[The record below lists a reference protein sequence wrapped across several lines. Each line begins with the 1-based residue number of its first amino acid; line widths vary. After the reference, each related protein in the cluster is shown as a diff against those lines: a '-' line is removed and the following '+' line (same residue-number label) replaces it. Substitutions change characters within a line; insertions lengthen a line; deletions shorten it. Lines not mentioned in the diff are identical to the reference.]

1 MRTTEQ
7 PTALALVMA
16 ILPRVKRIIDAIRAH
31 DRNLADQIKRAITSV
46 ALNLGEAD
54 GSDPGNRRA
63 RLHTA
68 LGSLKETRRGLEI
81 ATAWTYVSASDVAP
95 IERELDSATAMTW
108 RRLHP
113 R

>member
-7 PTALALVMA
+7 PTALALVMS
-16 ILPRVKRIIDAIRAH
+16 ILPKVRHVNDAIRAH
-31 DRNLADQIKRAITSV
+31 DRNLSDQIKRAITSV

-68 LGSLKETRRGLEI
+68 LGSLKETRQGLQI
-81 ATAWTYVSASDVAP
+81 ATAWDYVATSDIASV
-95 IERELDSATAMTW
+95 ERVLDSATAMTW